1 MEHNRPYYAV
11 ENYKLDLLLNYKS
24 LHFRTFFNFFRGKP
38 RLRLLPQNFN
48 HMKEPFLNRER
59 RIFEPGLRGRSRKNR
74 QISVIS
80 AKNRRN

>member
-1 MEHNRPYYAV
+1 MKTKFFAKI
-11 ENYKLDLLLNYKS
+11 ENIKAIIGNYC
-24 LHFRTFFNFFRGKP
+24 FRTFFNFFRGKP

-74 QISVIS
+74 KISVIS
-80 AKNRRN
+80 AKIEETK